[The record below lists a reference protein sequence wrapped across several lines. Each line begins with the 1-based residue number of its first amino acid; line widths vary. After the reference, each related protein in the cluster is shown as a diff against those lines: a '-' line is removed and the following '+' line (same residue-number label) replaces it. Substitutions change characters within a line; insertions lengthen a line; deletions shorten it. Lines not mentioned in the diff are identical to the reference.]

1 MKKMLPPP
9 AGMAPPQELGLYRE
23 LLECLQNEWQALVN
37 SKEEA
42 ILALA
47 AEKEHILE
55 RIIDLNRSRDLS
67 DLDTEAEP
75 LRRLKMQAAEAQA
88 RNHRLITTT
97 LETIQE
103 FLECLNSAPPGTY
116 QAAGQV
122 ETPPGSSFFHRQA

>member
-1 MKKMLPPP
+1 MKKILPTP

-37 SKEEA
+37 SKEDA

-55 RIIDLNRSRDLS
+55 KIIDFTRSQGIPDPGS
-67 DLDTEAEP
+67 EAEA
-75 LRRLKMQAAEAQA
+75 LRRLKQQVAEAQA

-103 FLECLNSAPPGTY
+103 FLGCLKSAPPGTY
-116 QAAGQV
+116 HAAGKV
-122 ETPPGSSFFHRQA
+122 ETIPASSFFHRQA